1 MENRSYD
8 REAIKARSEEVFKQV
23 GLVGLET
30 ARLQA
35 CLVVNVNVWQSLPYW
50 LRTQP
55 FLCLMN
61 QQAPSIQMG
70 LPNYIAS

>member
-1 MENRSYD
+1 MENRGCD
-8 REAIKARSEEVFKQV
+8 RETIKARSEEVFKQV
-23 GLVGLET
+23 GLVGLEDRKIT
-30 ARLQA
+30 SL
-35 CLVVNVNVWQSLPYW
+35 LVVNVNVWQSLPYW
-50 LRTQP
+50 LRTQQ